1 MNLVKLNALWCRNA
15 EGWEKI
21 TGGEEIDCALREN
34 LVEAEVVI
42 DLDRVIQFH
51 PVDADDST
59 MVDLQGGDA
68 VRLKMS
74 FYEFYSIMSGKYPI
88 DESYY
93 Q

>member
-1 MNLVKLNALWCRNA
+1 MNLVKLNALWCKNTA
-15 EGWEKI
+15 SWE
-21 TGGEEIDCALREN
+21 TEPDCADREN
-34 LVEAEVVI
+34 LIEAEVVI

-68 VRLKMS
+68 VRLKMT
-74 FYEFYSIMSGKYPI
+74 FYEFYSIMSGIYSI